1 MAYLIR
7 CSVGSILFDEEPKSR
22 KITSVTMRI
31 EPVNALPENFQQF
44 QQEIG
49 AGMGVLYGR
58 QAELFFHAR
67 ARQALT
73 DQLHQDDMLAW
84 AALSSR
90 GDTLGLLFVILDGCL
105 ARVTLLHVLADSRD
119 ENIACLLMVHAIE
132 VLRGAGVESILY
144 DTAGADAPNLEALA
158 LRHGFIKCPRRL
170 MRLEGAAILE
180 QERRHNAA
188 GECLPPERIAE
199 AAACMVRAYENHPD
213 RILYHELRVHQE
225 ACLFLR
231 RVMAG
236 AYGQVSPHWIRA
248 AWDGPQCAG
257 GIVACRVFPGTL
269 FILQLFTH
277 PEYRGQGIATGLIAD
292 IAQEARQGGADTQ
305 LFLGVSENNP
315 AVALYSRLGFRP
327 IHRTNAYV
335 WRR

>member
-1 MAYLIR
+1 
-7 CSVGSILFDEEPKSR
+7 
-22 KITSVTMRI
+22 MRI
-31 EPVNALPENFQQF
+31 EAINALPGNFPQF

-49 AGMGVLYGR
+49 AGLGTLYGR
-58 QAELFFHAR
+58 QAAQFFLAR

-73 DQLHQDDMLAW
+73 EQLHQDDMLAW
-84 AALSSR
+84 AAVSTY
-90 GDTLGLLFVILDGCL
+90 GDALGLLFVVLDGRL
-105 ARVTLLHVLADSRD
+105 ARVTLLHGLADYRD
-119 ENIACLLMVHAIE
+119 DTIACRLMVHALE

-144 DTAGADAPNLEALA
+144 DTAGTDAPNLDPLA

-170 MRLEGAAILE
+170 MRLEETDLLAPKRG
-180 QERRHNAA
+180 HNRA
-188 GECLPPERIAE
+188 GDCLSPERIAE
-199 AAACMVRAYENHPD
+199 AAACMVCAYENHPD
-213 RILYHELRVHQE
+213 CVLYRELSVHQE
-225 ACLFLR
+225 ACLFLQ

-248 AWDGPQCAG
+248 AWDGPQCVG

-277 PEYRGQGIATGLIAD
+277 PEYRGQGIASGMLAD
-292 IAQEARQGGADTQ
+292 IAHEARQAGADTQ

-315 AVALYSRLGFRP
+315 AAALYTRLGFKR
-327 IHRTNAYV
+327 IHSINAYV